1 MLMKFFRIVGRSIR
15 DAFKSV
21 SRNFSLSLA
30 SVVCITITLVIVG
43 LSLIISKN
51 VNTITHELE
60 SELEIVAFVSNDADD
75 FDLNN
80 IETQLRGISN
90 VARVTKKTKA
100 EIKQEMMEN
109 NETFESIMETWDDNE
124 NPLQNVFLVRVED
137 VSEISETA
145 TTIKNLSN
153 ITLVRYGEDLVEQL
167 LEVFDVVEN
176 FSFYSVIALILV
188 TVFLIVNTIKLTIFS
203 RKREISIMRLVGAS
217 NISIKIPFV
226 TEGVILGII
235 GSIVPIVLV
244 IFGYTKFYDYF
255 GGKLFTNIINLAQ
268 PNSVIYSI
276 SIIILLIG
284 VLVGM
289 IGSASAVKKYLKV

>member
-1 MLMKFFRIVGRSIR
+1 MKFFRIIGISIR

-21 SRNFSLSLA
+21 GRNFSLSLA
-30 SVVCITITLVIVG
+30 SVVCITITLIIVG
-43 LSLIISKN
+43 LSLIITKN

-75 FDLNN
+75 FDLRN
-80 IETQLRGISN
+80 IETQLKGLKN
-90 VARVTKKTKA
+90 VARVTAKTKA
-100 EIKQEMMEN
+100 DIKQEMMEN
-109 NETFESIMETWDDNE
+109 NETFQSIMESWDDTE
-124 NPLQNVFLVRVED
+124 NPLQNVFLIRVDD

-145 TTIKNLSN
+145 NSVKNISN

-167 LEVFDVVEN
+167 LDIFDVIEK
-176 FSFYSVIALILV
+176 FSFYSVIALVLV

-217 NISIKIPFV
+217 NLSIKIPFV

-244 IFGYTKFYDYF
+244 IIGYTKFYDF
-255 GGKLFTNIINLAQ
+255 LGGKLFTDIINLSP
-268 PNSVIYSI
+268 PNVIYITSA
-276 SIIILLIG
+276 IILGIG
-284 VLVGM
+284 VVVGM

>member
-1 MLMKFFRIVGRSIR
+1 MKFFRIVGRSVR

-21 SRNFSLSLA
+21 GRNISLSLA
-30 SVVCITITLVIVG
+30 SVVCITITLIIVG

-75 FDLNN
+75 FDLTN
-80 IETQLRGISN
+80 IETQIKGIKN
-90 VARVTKKTKA
+90 VARVIKKEKS
-100 EIKQEMMEN
+100 EIKQEMMES
-109 NETFESIMETWDDNE
+109 NETFKTIMATWDDNE

-137 VSEISETA
+137 VSEINETA

-167 LEVFDVVEN
+167 LEVFDVVEK
-176 FSFYSVIALILV
+176 FSFYSVIALIVV
-188 TVFLIVNTIKLTIFS
+188 TVFLIINTIKLTIFS

-217 NISIKIPFV
+217 NSSIKIPFV
-226 TEGVILGII
+226 TEGVILGMI
-235 GSIVPIVLV
+235 GSIIPIFLV
-244 IFGYTKFYDYF
+244 IFGYSKFYDYF
-255 GGKLFTNIINLAQ
+255 GGKLFTDIINLTSPA
-268 PNSVIYSI
+268 SLIYTVSL
-276 SIIILLIG
+276 IILLIG

-289 IGSASAVKKYLKV
+289 LGSASAVKKYLKV